1 MDPISNAILEAILTL
16 AVQKDALKYPT
27 DKLDISIAYL
37 RRVHFVTFYG
47 AKRYR
52 DEAHMLSMAPS
63 VGTVR
68 NYFLLRMYRRDCIFR
83 DSRAKFH
90 YLCMAGEV
98 NLYYVVRLCQQC
110 IAPSPTYPLRTALLS
125 LQLRHLPLIH
135 LS

>member
-68 NYFLLRMYRRDCIFR
+68 NFLGAIVYFATVVQSSIT
-83 DSRAKFH
+83 
-90 YLCMAGEV
+90 
-98 NLYYVVRLCQQC
+98 YVWLVK
-110 IAPSPTYPLRTALLS
+110 
-125 LQLRHLPLIH
+125 
-135 LS
+135 